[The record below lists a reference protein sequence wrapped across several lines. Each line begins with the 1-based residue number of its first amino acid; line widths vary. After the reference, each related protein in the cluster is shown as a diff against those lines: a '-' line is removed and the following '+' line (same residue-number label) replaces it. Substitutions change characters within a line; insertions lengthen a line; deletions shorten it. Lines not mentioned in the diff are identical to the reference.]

1 MRYLTGH
8 GDKFGS
14 LVDPWTRDWGLTS
27 CQTPD
32 APGFIMSKLKTPI
45 GLVHET
51 APRSRSPPL
60 RDQIRY
66 MPAWAAGIYPAVVD
80 ETRGIRPRVSHRPD
94 LLNYEGHNPNWNPIP
109 SREVASRTWSSSP
122 KAREDRPQPSIQ
134 YSGTTACRSG
144 TQIGFVSGPWRARV
158 CNRWRIDELRR
169 QYKGVAQTSRDLYW
183 PHPQR

>member
-1 MRYLTGH
+1 MDTRLG
-8 GDKFGS
+8 
-14 LVDPWTRDWGLTS
+14 VDILSNSGRTRLHID
-27 CQTPD
+27 
-32 APGFIMSKLKTPI
+32 IMSKLKTPI

-122 KAREDRPQPSIQ
+122 KAREDRRGSYRAGGSAIAMSALPTKADICSAI
-134 YSGTTACRSG
+134 SNVR
-144 TQIGFVSGPWRARV
+144 FVSLASASR
-158 CNRWRIDELRR
+158 LR
-169 QYKGVAQTSRDLYW
+169 SR
-183 PHPQR
+183 

>member
-1 MRYLTGH
+1 MDTRLG
-8 GDKFGS
+8 
-14 LVDPWTRDWGLTS
+14 VDILSNSGRTRLHID
-27 CQTPD
+27 
-32 APGFIMSKLKTPI
+32 IMSKLKTPI

-51 APRSRSPPL
+51 AREAGLHHYVIKSAICPRGRLVSIPQWWTKRAESDL
-60 RDQIRY
+60 VLAIDQTCST
-66 MPAWAAGIYPAVVD
+66 
-80 ETRGIRPRVSHRPD
+80 TRAIIQTGIRFLPER
-94 LLNYEGHNPNWNPIP
+94 
-109 SREVASRTWSSSP
+109 VASRTWSSSP